1 MRKFIGLKQSSLS
14 KYSFLKNIPKN
25 SNVWRQI
32 LYGKNEAI
40 GSAKINKLDVYLQ
53 DVEKLAILT
62 KKEF

>member
-1 MRKFIGLKQSSLS
+1 
-14 KYSFLKNIPKN
+14 
-25 SNVWRQI
+25 